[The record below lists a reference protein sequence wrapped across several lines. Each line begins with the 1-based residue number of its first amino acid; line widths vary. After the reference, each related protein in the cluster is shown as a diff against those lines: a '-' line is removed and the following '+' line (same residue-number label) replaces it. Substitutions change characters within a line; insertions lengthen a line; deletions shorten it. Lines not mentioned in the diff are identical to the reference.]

1 MISKDEIEKKK
12 SVLKLL
18 RLTMPPLL
26 FIIVLWVLSGVIGLS
41 FGISALIALL
51 LAGAEYVAFSLML
64 NRWAGL

>member
-1 MISKDEIEKKK
+1 MTSPDEIEKKK

-26 FIIVLWVLSGVIGLS
+26 FLVVLWVLSGVLGLS
-41 FGISALIALL
+41 FGLAALIAFL